1 MSLLETLSGAA
12 VRHLSQNKIDTLRGF
27 YLSLRG
33 KMFPLMKL
41 VYGTFDTNDLRKHL
55 EEQLD
60 DDFEILMVHSSVNHM
75 IPMYMDSPLDL
86 VRMLMSFC
94 GPNRTL
100 VMPAFYFGD
109 PEVGDVIKTF
119 RQTPR
124 FDIRRTPS
132 QMGLATELFRRTPGV
147 IQSRH
152 PIYRVS
158 ALGPLAKQLTAGHE
172 NCDFPSGTGSP
183 FDFMTK
189 HKTLILGIGKTF
201 QVLTQ
206 IHHAEDIMGA
216 DFPVPRGS
224 GSALSITVIDGK
236 EEVQASLNGC
246 GLLWDA
252 DIWKLRNIMDKV
264 SLQEWSF
271 HHVPFFAT
279 IAGDV
284 TSALVNAAK
293 NGITLYEKP

>member
-1 MSLLETLSGAA
+1 MSLLEILSGLAI
-12 VRHLSQNKIDTLRGF
+12 RHLNQNKIDALRSF

-33 KMFPLMKL
+33 KLFPFMRL

-60 DDFEILMVHSSVNHM
+60 NDFEILMVHSSVNHM
-75 IPMYMDSPLDL
+75 IPMYRDSPLDL

-109 PEVGDVIKTF
+109 PKVGDASKTF
-119 RQTPR
+119 RLNPR
-124 FDIRRTPS
+124 FDLKRTPS

-147 IQSRH
+147 VQSRH

-172 NCDFPSGTGSP
+172 NCDFPSGVGSP
-183 FDFMTK
+183 FDFMAK
-189 HKTLILGIGKTF
+189 HKTRILGIGKTF

-216 DFPVPRGS
+216 DFPVPRGLGAS
-224 GSALSITVIDGK
+224 LPITVIDGK
-236 EEVQASLNGC
+236 EEVQASLSGC
-246 GLLWDA
+246 GLLWEA
-252 DIWKLRNIMDKV
+252 DIWKLRNIMDKS
-264 SLQEWSF
+264 SLREWSF

>member
-1 MSLLETLSGAA
+1 MNLLEILSGAA
-12 VRHLSQNKIDTLRGF
+12 VRHLNQKRIDTLRGF
-27 YLSLRG
+27 YFSLRG
-33 KMFPLMKL
+33 KMFPLMRL

-55 EEQLD
+55 EEQLGS
-60 DDFEILMVHSSVNHM
+60 DFEILMVHSSVNHM
-75 IPMYMDSPLDL
+75 IPMYKDGPLDL

-109 PEVGDVIKTF
+109 PEVGDVMTTF
-119 RQTPR
+119 TQNPR
-124 FDIRRTPS
+124 FDLKRTPS

-147 IQSRH
+147 VQSRH

-172 NCDFPSGTGSP
+172 NCDYPSGVGSP

-206 IHHAEDIMGA
+206 IHHAEDIMGH

-224 GSALSITVIDGK
+224 DSPLPITVIDGK
-236 EEVQASLNGC
+236 EEVQASLSGS

-264 SLQEWSF
+264 SLREWSF

-284 TSALVNAAK
+284 TLALVNAAK